1 MAFEAFKLTNILPES
16 HQFYFFDANI
26 WIAILK
32 NNQYDNAEKYYQPY
46 IDFFESIVNLN
57 TITDTKIL
65 KKVKNVPKIV
75 FTSML
80 LSEIINAY
88 LRNVAMPAFLR
99 CKPGEGNFKKDYR
112 ENVYSDFDKQIKILV
127 SDIQQFSFLFHIV
140 DDSFSK
146 IGIGNSLNLLDR
158 KIDFNDLYYSLL
170 MKELSIPIVTH
181 DKDFKFDSIT
191 IITTNSILLQK

>member
-1 MAFEAFKLTNILPES
+1 MAFEAYKLTNILPES
-16 HQFYFFDANI
+16 HPFYFFDANI

-32 NNQYDNAEKYYQPY
+32 NNQYDNAEKHYHPY

-65 KKVKNVPKIV
+65 KKVKNVPKIA

-112 ENVYSDFDKQIKILV
+112 ENIYSDFDKQIKILV
-127 SDIQQFSFLFHIV
+127 SDIQQFDFLLHIV

-170 MKELSIPIVTH
+170 MKELNIPIVTH
-181 DKDFKFDSIT
+181 DKDFKYDSIS
-191 IITTNSILLQK
+191 IITTNNILLQK